1 MAVGDPRPSQERRGV
16 SESSHD
22 ATVINLPVAGRAEP
36 GSWRVDDWGRD
47 AALVRAAVRLGHLRW
62 NVAIDGT
69 RNLPARRGAL
79 IVVSGRRYA
88 LAPIVTA
95 LAVGDATGR
104 AVRFVGRPDV
114 APFGPLLRRLGGL
127 LDRADEV
134 RGALR
139 AGELVVIGTG
149 DRRLVAAAIETGT
162 RVFPART
169 TTSLWG
175 RNAHVEISP
184 AVRRWCGVPEG
195 AP

>member
-1 MAVGDPRPSQERRGV
+1 M
-16 SESSHD
+16 SESRHD
-22 ATVINLPVAGRAEP
+22 ATVINLPVPRAAESGP
-36 GSWRVDDWGRD
+36 WRVDDWGRD
-47 AALVRAAVRLGHLRW
+47 AACVRLAVSLGHLGW
-62 NVAIDGT
+62 TVIVDGAGH
-69 RNLPARRGAL
+69 LPVRRGAL

-88 LAPIVTA
+88 LAPIITA
-95 LAVGDATGR
+95 LALGETTGR
-104 AVRFVGRPDV
+104 PVRFVGRPDV

-149 DRRLVAAAIETGT
+149 DQRLVATAVETGT

-169 TTSLWG
+169 ATTPWS
-175 RNAHVEISP
+175 RKVHIEISP
-184 AVRRWCGVPEG
+184 AVRRWGGAVEG

>member
-1 MAVGDPRPSQERRGV
+1 M
-16 SESSHD
+16 SESDHD
-22 ATVINLPVAGRAEP
+22 ATVINLPVPSRAEP

-69 RNLPARRGAL
+69 RHLPVRRGAL
-79 IVVSGRRYA
+79 IVVSGRRCA

-95 LAVGDATGR
+95 LAVGEATGR

-139 AGELVVIGTG
+139 AGELVVIGSG
-149 DRRLVAAAIETGT
+149 DQRLVATAVETGT

-169 TTSLWG
+169 ATSPWS
-175 RNAHVEISP
+175 RKVRVEISP
-184 AVRRWCGVPEG
+184 AARRWGGILEG

>member
-1 MAVGDPRPSQERRGV
+1 V
-16 SESSHD
+16 SESSHE
-22 ATVINLPVAGRAEP
+22 ATVINLPVPNRAEP
-36 GSWRVDDWGRD
+36 GSWRVDNWGRD
-47 AALVRAAVRLGHLRW
+47 AAAVRVAVRLGHLRW
-62 NVAIDGT
+62 HIAVEGVGH
-69 RNLPARRGAL
+69 LPVRRGAL

-95 LAVGDATGR
+95 LAVGDTTGR

-139 AGELVVIGTG
+139 AGEVVVIGTG
-149 DRRLVAAAIETGT
+149 DQRLVAAAIETGT

-169 TTSLWG
+169 TASARG
-175 RNAHVEISP
+175 RNAHVQIGRP
-184 AVRRWCGVPEG
+184 VRRWSGVLEG

>member
-1 MAVGDPRPSQERRGV
+1 V
-16 SESSHD
+16 SESSHE
-22 ATVINLPVAGRAEP
+22 ATVINLPVPNRAEP
-36 GSWRVDDWGRD
+36 GSWRVDNWGRD
-47 AALVRAAVRLGHLRW
+47 AAAVRVAVRLGHLRW
-62 NVAIDGT
+62 HIAVEGVGH
-69 RNLPARRGAL
+69 LPVRRGAL

-95 LAVGDATGR
+95 LAVGDTTGR

-139 AGELVVIGTG
+139 AGEVVVIGTG
-149 DRRLVAAAIETGT
+149 DQRLVAAAIETGT

-169 TTSLWG
+169 TASAWG
-175 RNAHVEISP
+175 RNAHVQIGRP
-184 AVRRWCGVPEG
+184 VRRWSGVLEG

>member
-1 MAVGDPRPSQERRGV
+1 V
-16 SESSHD
+16 SETRE
-22 ATVINLPVAGRAEP
+22 ATVINLPVRRAAES
-36 GSWRVDDWGRD
+36 GAWRVDDWGRD
-47 AALVRAAVRLGHLRW
+47 AALVRIAVRLGHLRW
-62 NVAIDGT
+62 TVAIDG
-69 RNLPARRGAL
+69 ARRLPVRRSAL

-95 LAVGDATGR
+95 LAVGHVTGR
-104 AVRFVGRPDV
+104 TVRFVGRPDV

-139 AGELVVIGTG
+139 AGELVVIGAG
-149 DRRLVAAAIETGT
+149 DQRLVATAIETGT

-169 TTSLWG
+169 STLPWS
-175 RNAHVEISP
+175 RNARVEISP
-184 AVRRWCGVPEG
+184 AVRRWCGILEG

>member
-1 MAVGDPRPSQERRGV
+1 M
-16 SESSHD
+16 SESSHE
-22 ATVINLPVAGRAEP
+22 ATVINLPVTNRAGR

-47 AALVRAAVRLGHLRW
+47 AACVRVAVRLGHLRW
-62 NVAIDGT
+62 HGAIDGA
-69 RNLPARRGAL
+69 RHLPARRGAL

-95 LAVGDATGR
+95 LAVGDTTGR

-139 AGELVVIGTG
+139 AGELVVIGAG
-149 DRRLVAAAIETGT
+149 DQRLVAAAIETGT

-169 TTSLWG
+169 TASPWG
-175 RNAHVEISP
+175 RHAHVHIGP
-184 AVRRWCGVPEG
+184 PVRRWGGVLEG